1 MQIGAKEDKVY
12 VKQKTK
18 RDRPFMKSN
27 DSYEKTNSWAVQ
39 RTKNFITAGRV

>member
-12 VKQKTK
+12 IKQKTK

-27 DSYEKTNSWAVQ
+27 DSYEKTNSWTVQ